1 MASEA
6 DALAVDL
13 RANVTQFEKALR
25 HASNEAEVKLR
36 GIERRF
42 EQANGKLNRGA
53 LSGSTGLS
61 TMARSA
67 GGLSVAVGSLA
78 GIAGGIGVSALLGM
92 GRAASTAAAD
102 VAELDSAI
110 GATFGPRAAD
120 IQAWADATGDALG
133 RSSTELKQ
141 AALDFQTLFATALPL
156 NEAAEMSKQF
166 AVLAQDLGSY
176 RNVAADVVRQNLFS
190 GLVGETEPL
199 RRYAILINEAT
210 VQAKALEMGLLDSN
224 GELSDQNKILVRAK
238 LAFEQTTTAQGDLMR
253 TQSSAANQTAAAKS
267 ATRELSEEMG
277 KTLLPITTSLARAW
291 DGLANS
297 IKGALE
303 RFNEWNARNSGT
315 RGQVTDLE
323 REIRSRDRRI
333 EAIGSGNWARASF
346 QGGMSGLA
354 SMNAGARQQ
363 TIDRL
368 QRENAAARQQLTAA
382 RGVLAAENA
391 PTAAPAQPAPAPTA
405 PRSTGGGSRAASG
418 PSAEQLAREAL
429 DRERRYQDEYFAAGD
444 ELLAAQAQLASTNEE
459 RASMAIMALD
469 RDKEA
474 RRTQLDRMQTDGEIS
489 ATERAHL
496 DQADRALFAT
506 REAVITRENEQA
518 VLADRLEGERQ
529 LAGFTASLLG
539 AQSGLARSADERL
552 AIELDLLKLHQDER
566 RRALER
572 AAADETLNHATREAA
587 RLSLLRLGD
596 LERAETQG
604 VQQAN
609 MGPLDQWR
617 DQSLKTAGEVREAYE
632 AVAARG
638 LDSLN
643 DGIVD
648 AITNAKSLGEAF
660 HDVAQQII
668 ADLAR
673 IAVRRGI
680 IEPLANMLF
689 PGGGG
694 AGFGGVPIPKD
705 LIGLFADGG
714 QVRGPGTGTS
724 DSILARLSAGEHV
737 INAKQAARF
746 RPLLEAI
753 NSGTLPG
760 FASGGAVLS
769 PTNETGP
776 EIVVASYAPLIG
788 RKPA

>member
-1 MASEA
+1 MAA
-6 DALAVDL
+6 DDVLVADL
-13 RANVTQFEKALR
+13 RANVKQFERALR
-25 HASNEAEVKLR
+25 SAANETETKLR
-36 GIERRF
+36 SIEKRF
-42 EQANGKLNRGA
+42 ETANKKLDRGS
-53 LSGSTGLS
+53 LTTSTGLAGA
-61 TMARSA
+61 TRAA
-67 GGLSVAVGSLA
+67 GGLSVAVGGLA
-78 GIAGGIGVSALLGM
+78 GIAGGIGVSALLSM

-110 GATFGPRAAD
+110 SATFGPKADD
-120 IQAWADATGDALG
+120 IQRWADSTGEALG
-133 RSSTELKQ
+133 RSATELKQ

-156 NEAAEMSKQF
+156 DQAAEMSKQF

-210 VQAKALEMGLLDSN
+210 VQAKALEMGLVDSN

-253 TQSSAANQTAAAKS
+253 TQNSAANQTAAAAS
-267 ATRELSEEMG
+267 ATRELSEELG
-277 KTLLPITTSLARAW
+277 KTLLPVTTSLSRAW

-297 IKGALE
+297 IKNALE
-303 RFNEWNARNSGT
+303 RFNEWTARNSGT
-315 RGQVTDLE
+315 RGQVGDLE
-323 REIRSRDRRI
+323 RQIGSRNQRIQAIRS
-333 EAIGSGNWARASF
+333 GSWARASF
-346 QGGMSGLA
+346 QGGLSGLA
-354 SMNAGARQQ
+354 ALNPSARQQ
-363 TIDRL
+363 AVARL
-368 QRENAAARQQLTAA
+368 ERENAQAREELRVARAALT
-382 RGVLAAENA
+382 AENA
-391 PTAAPAQPAPAPTA
+391 PGAAPPTVKPSPTRPAA
-405 PRSTGGGSRAASG
+405 GGGGGAGSG
-418 PSAEQLAREAL
+418 PSAADLAREAEA
-429 DRERRYQDEYFAAGD
+429 RERRYQDEYFRAGD
-444 ELLAAQAQLASTNEE
+444 DLLAAQAALASTADE

-474 RRTQLDRMQTDGEIS
+474 RRIQLDRMQTDGEIS

-506 REAVITRENEQA
+506 REAVIARENEQA
-518 VLADRLEGERQ
+518 VLADRLDAERQ
-529 LAGFTASLLG
+529 LADFTADLLG
-539 AQSGLARSADERL
+539 AQSTLARTAGERL
-552 AIELDLLKLHQDER
+552 SIELDLLKLHQDER

-587 RLSLLRLGD
+587 RLTLLRLGD
-596 LERAETQG
+596 LESAETQG
-604 VQQAN
+604 VQRAN

-617 DQSLKTAGEVREAYE
+617 DQSLQTAGEVREAYE

-680 IEPLANMLF
+680 VEPLANALF
-689 PGGGG
+689 GGGG
-694 AGFGGVPIPKD
+694 AGGGTPGMIAN
-705 LIGLFADGG
+705 LLGRFADGG
-714 QVRGPGTGTS
+714 HVRGPGTGTS
-724 DSILARLSAGEHV
+724 DSILARLSNGEFV
-737 INAKQAARF
+737 TNAKATKRF

-753 NSGTLPG
+753 NSGSLPG
-760 FASGGAVLS
+760 FAQGGLAA
-769 PTNETGP
+769 TNEAGAP
-776 EIVVASYAPLIG
+776 ERFYPL
-788 RKPA
+788 